1 LCFVLLL
8 QNSIVYAQTTEL
20 ALFEQI
26 PFVIT
31 PSKKLQLVTESPA
44 PVYIV
49 TKERIEE
56 NPTIHLYDALREV
69 PGLDIVNS
77 TIGQA
82 DVSMRGF
89 SDMGTNKTLVLVD
102 GRSIYYPLQGIELW
116 EFIPVQL
123 EEVERVEVVK
133 GPVASL
139 YGANANLGLINIIT
153 KNPKNIEGG
162 IMSVSRGTQ
171 DTGRYSFVYGKSHD
185 QLAYRVS
192 TGWKDTNA
200 FKGSPNKDA
209 LDMVQGNTYV
219 EYQLSDDSKVSV
231 GAGLS
236 QGTVSYALSPILA
249 SENAFIGPLTGT
261 SSYVKTDYEAGY
273 FKSRI
278 YWNFFD
284 SRWQTGKFTKNFI
297 SNSVDMESKFDL
309 DLTENDAFTIG
320 GGGHFDYA
328 KTDVFT
334 QSDEQ
339 SNGQTMWNG
348 FIQNDHKFSDQW
360 SLNTSA
366 RVDHYPLSGFLP
378 SWRVATLFHPSQED
392 LYRFS
397 VGYSF
402 RNPTLSEYYVNL
414 PVEITGFAPLTA
426 SFIGNRELHPEI
438 YTTYEI
444 DYEGRKMDG
453 RLRPF
458 VSIYLTEIRGLIETV
473 PTGGGPLGLDQ
484 QFQNVG
490 EAHSIGGELGVDY
503 DINSWLSL
511 MESYS
516 INHIDY
522 DSVAIVKHFSPKQ
535 KIISGLRMKFFNNRL
550 VTRLS
555 ARYVS
560 ATETTLGNLPKVP
573 NYVLAD
579 AYVGFDI
586 KENVNISIAGHNIL
600 NDRHQ
605 EIAAGDEVG
614 SSVLGKL
621 QVGF

>member
-1 LCFVLLL
+1 MF
-8 QNSIVYAQTTEL
+8 AQTTEL

-26 PFVIT
+26 PLVIT
-31 PSKKLQLVTESPA
+31 PSKKLQPVTESPA

-49 TKERIEE
+49 SQERIQE
-56 NPTIHLYDALREV
+56 NATIHLYDALRDV
-69 PGLDIVNS
+69 PGLDVVNS

-89 SDMGTNKTLVLVD
+89 SDLGTNKTLLLVD

-123 EEVERVEVVK
+123 EEVERIEVVK

-153 KNPKNIEGG
+153 KDPKNMNGG
-162 IMSVSRGTQ
+162 TLSISRGTQ
-171 DTGRYSFVYGKSHD
+171 DTGRYAFIYGKALEKLS
-185 QLAYRVS
+185 YRLS

-209 LDMVQGNTYV
+209 LDMVQGNTFV
-219 EYQLSDDSKVSV
+219 EYQLGDESKVSV
-231 GAGLS
+231 AAGVS
-236 QGTVSYALSPILA
+236 QGTISYALSPILA
-249 SENAFIGPLTGT
+249 VENAFIGPLRGT
-261 SSYVKTDYEAGY
+261 SSYVKTDFEAGH

-284 SRWQTGKFTKNFI
+284 SRWQTGKFLRNFI
-297 SNSVDMESKFDL
+297 SNSVDMESKLDF

-320 GGGHFDYA
+320 AGGHFDYA

-334 QSDEQ
+334 DADER

-378 SWRVATLFHPSQED
+378 SWRVATLYHPSVED
-392 LYRFS
+392 LFRFS

-414 PVEITGFAPLTA
+414 PIPITGFGGLTA
-426 SFIGNRELHPEI
+426 SFLGNRELQPEI

-444 DYEGRKMDG
+444 DYEGRKWEG

-458 VSIYLTEIRGLIETV
+458 ASVYFTEIRGLIETT
-473 PTGGGPLGLDQ
+473 PTGGGPLTLDR
-484 QFQNVG
+484 QFNNRG
-490 EAHSIGGELGVDY
+490 EAHSVGGELGVDY
-503 DINSWLSL
+503 DVNSWLSL

-516 INHIDY
+516 LNHINY
-522 DSVAIVKHFSPKQ
+522 DNSAVVKHFSPKH
-535 KIISGLRMKFFNNRL
+535 KILSGIRMKFFDNRL

-560 ATETTLGNLPKVP
+560 ATEGTLGDLPKIP

-586 KENVNISIAGHNIL
+586 KDNINFSIAGHNIL

-605 EIAAGDEVG
+605 EIAAGDEVD

-621 QVGF
+621 QIGF